1 MSVKWQHAVRAMS
14 ESMSKANVLAGTPAS
29 VQLLRELLA
38 KQPIVCAP
46 VGAKD
51 FPLPIL
57 YRRASSLF
65 GYCAPDIGH

>member
-1 MSVKWQHAVRAMS
+1 MSVKWQYAVRTMS
-14 ESMSKANVLAGTPAS
+14 ESVSMANVLVGTPAS

-51 FPLPIL
+51 FPLPVL
-57 YRRASSLF
+57 YRRASSLS
-65 GYCAPDIGH
+65 GYSAPDIGH